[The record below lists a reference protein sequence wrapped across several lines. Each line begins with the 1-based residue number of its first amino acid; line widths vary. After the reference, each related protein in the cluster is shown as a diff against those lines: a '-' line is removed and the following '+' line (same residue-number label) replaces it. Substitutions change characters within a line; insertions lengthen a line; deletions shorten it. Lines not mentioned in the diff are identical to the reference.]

1 MVFKMKKI
9 NKIWISIIGV
19 VAVALIS
26 FGIYKVNAGSTN
38 QQGAQ
43 TSQTQHKSNQIKAK
57 SNVAKTGKVLPA
69 KD

>member
-1 MVFKMKKI
+1 MKKI

-26 FGIYKVNAGSTN
+26 FGIYKVNAGVSSN
-38 QQGAQ
+38 QQSGQ
-43 TSQTQHKSNQIKAK
+43 TTQTKHKSNQIEAK

-69 KD
+69 KK